1 MSFATRQN
9 SLISRMNFNI
19 DFDIIFLLEN
29 YIEFKSKIK
38 EITCPQNEIGV
49 LLNTIIVRY
58 DIFDEVEEKKYLINN
73 LKNYFEFIKII
84 NDNKNDINF
93 MILNNEYY
101 SEEDILNKINDKAV
115 FGKEIKEF
123 LKINDF
129 PLNNYILEKVN
140 NNEDDIDE
148 YYDKIYI
155 LKKKNIN
162 NFSIKNSFN
171 LLSNDII
178 ENNINNN
185 INNSIH
191 NSINNI
197 NNSIYNMNNSINNI
211 SNNMNNNLNNKNIIN
226 DEDDNNNDKK
236 IKEFEIKFIELEKK
250 FKEMEKIME
259 QKTKDNFELNENLNY
274 KNNIIN
280 SLIYKNVEKFY
291 IKNKLNKNINQIP
304 ININK
309 EFLEIPFERHVCI
322 YCPAKNKY
330 LEMKNNQEVIESSIK
345 SPWDITILFSKNII
359 IFYSKGYYL
368 IENNGYIKGDTY
380 KQIWNFEIVD
390 NDNFYFICKKDNT
403 ILSLNGSINI
413 TNNKPGP
420 FEKFKL
426 IEISKDNNNHSYS
439 GSNLSE
445 KIDIKQSNIFSI
457 SSND

>member
-29 YIEFKSKIK
+29 YIEFESKIK
-38 EITCPQNEIGV
+38 EITWPQNEISV

-84 NDNKNDINF
+84 NDNKNEINF

-140 NNEDDIDE
+140 NNEDDIYE

-185 INNSIH
+185 IKNSIH

-236 IKEFEIKFIELEKK
+236 IKELEIKFKELEKK

-259 QKTKDNFELNENLNY
+259 QKTKDNFELKENLNN

-345 SPWDITILFSKNII
+345 SPWDITILFSKNTI

-390 NDNFYFICKKDNT
+390 NNNFYFICKKDNN

-439 GSNLSE
+439 GSDLSE
-445 KIDIKQSNIFSI
+445 KIDIKQSNIFSL

>member
-1 MSFATRQN
+1 MSFVTRQN

-29 YIEFKSKIK
+29 YIEFESKIK
-38 EITCPQNEIGV
+38 EITWPQNEISV

-84 NDNKNDINF
+84 YDNKNDINF

-162 NFSIKNSFN
+162 NFSINNSFN

-185 INNSIH
+185 INNNIH

-197 NNSIYNMNNSINNI
+197 NNSINNINNNINFI
-211 SNNMNNNLNNKNIIN
+211 SNNMNNNNINNENKIN
-226 DEDDNNNDKK
+226 DDNSKK
-236 IKEFEIKFIELEKK
+236 IKELEIKVKELEKK
-250 FKEMEKIME
+250 LKEMEKIME
-259 QKTKDNFELNENLNY
+259 QKTKDNFELKENLNN

-345 SPWDITILFSKNII
+345 SPWDITILFSKNTI

-368 IENNGYIKGDTY
+368 IENNGYIKGGTY

-390 NDNFYFICKKDNT
+390 NDNFYFICKKDNN

-413 TNNKPGP
+413 INNNPGP

-439 GSNLSE
+439 GSDLSE
-445 KIDIKQSNIFSI
+445 KIDIKQSNIFSL